1 MPRVVTLNASAT
13 EIVCGLG
20 CEGFLVGR
28 SHECDWPPSVRSL
41 PVCTRPRF
49 PTDGSSAEI
58 DAQVKSFLA
67 AGEPL
72 YEVDAELVR
81 ELRPDVVLTQSQCA
95 VCAVSDADLDRALA
109 PGQPRP
115 TVLSLAPSG
124 LDDLWPNIHQV
135 ADALSMPHQAAI
147 LMREIRHRLAYL
159 SDEVPSE
166 RPAVVCLEWLDPLMA
181 AGNWVPSLVEVA
193 GGIEMR
199 GVAGKHSPTM
209 TRHDLQTDEPD
220 ILIAMP
226 CGFDLARTRSEMAR
240 FAADPRFGQLRAVRG
255 WRVYVVD
262 GNQYFNR
269 PGPRL
274 VDSAEILAEILHGD
288 RFDFGYRGKA
298 WERFPQ

>member
-1 MPRVVTLNASAT
+1 MPRVITLNASAT

-28 SHECDWPPSVRSL
+28 SHECDYPPSVRDL

-49 PTDGSSAEI
+49 PTDGSSLEI
-58 DAQVKSFLA
+58 DVHVKRLLS

-72 YEVDAELVR
+72 YEVDAEIVR
-81 ELRPDVVLTQSQCA
+81 ILRPDVILTQSQCS

-109 PGQPRP
+109 SGPRP
-115 TVLSLAPSG
+115 VIVSLAPAG

-135 ADALSMPHQAAI
+135 AMALGMPQQAGV
-147 LMREIRHRLAYL
+147 LMRSLRSRLARL
-159 SDEVPSE
+159 GDAAQSE
-166 RPAVVCLEWLDPLMA
+166 RPGVVCLEWLDPLMA
-181 AGNWVPSLVEVA
+181 AGNWVPALVDIA
-193 GGIEMR
+193 GGLELR
-199 GVAGKHSPTM
+199 GEAGKHSPTM
-209 TRHDLQTDEPD
+209 SWKDLQTDDPD

-226 CGFDLARTRSEMAR
+226 CGFDLARTRTEMAR
-240 FAADPRFGQLRAVRG
+240 FAADPRFAKLRAVRG
-255 WRVYVVD
+255 WRVYITD

-288 RFDFGYRGKA
+288 RFTFGYRGKA